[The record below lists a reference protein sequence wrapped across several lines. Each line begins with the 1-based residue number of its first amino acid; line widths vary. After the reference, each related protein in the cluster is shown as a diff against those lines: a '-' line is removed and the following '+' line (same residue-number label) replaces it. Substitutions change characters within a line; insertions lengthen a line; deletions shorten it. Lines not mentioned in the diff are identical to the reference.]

1 MSARIID
8 GKAVAERIR
17 EEVAA
22 DVADLVA
29 RHGRAPGLAT
39 VLVGDDPASA
49 IYIGHKQR
57 DAQQA
62 GIDARDH
69 RLGAASAREEVVA
82 LLTGLNADPAVDGIL
97 LQLPVPGHLDGDE
110 LTELIDPSKD
120 VDGLTAH
127 NAGLLAQGRPGLV
140 PATPQGVMELL
151 DAYDVPL
158 AGAEAV
164 VIGRSKLVGRPSASL
179 LLARNATVTT
189 CHSRT
194 RDLAAHVARAD
205 VVVAAVG
212 VLGLERGMWV
222 APGATVID
230 VGMNRAEEGL
240 AGDVEFA
247 VAAERA
253 GHITPVPGGVGPMTR
268 ACLLRNTVQ
277 AARAHAAAVA

>member
-1 MSARIID
+1 MSGRIID

-22 DVADLVA
+22 DVADFVA

-140 PATPQGVMELL
+140 PATPRGVMELL

-179 LLARNATVTT
+179 LLARNATVTS

-212 VLGLERGMWV
+212 VLGLVRGTWV
-222 APGATVID
+222 TPGATVID

>member
-22 DVADLVA
+22 DVADFVA

-179 LLARNATVTT
+179 LLARNATVTS

-212 VLGLERGMWV
+212 VLGLVRGTWV
-222 APGATVID
+222 TPGATVID